1 MREIKQKFARYYNK
15 KHDRCGYFWGSR
27 FKSVIVENGDTLIN
41 LLAYI
46 DLNPLRANL
55 VERPDD
61 YRWCS
66 IGYHVQTNNKSSF
79 LSCDFGLTA
88 FNDAP
93 EAERLRDYREFL
105 HEKGDIEIT
114 KGTRIDKAVMRNE
127 RSVNYELTTINRFK
141 FRTRYF
147 TDSGI
152 IGTKGFVNR
161 YYEQFKDYFN
171 PCRTKKPNKISG
183 SDGIYSLKRLTC

>member
-1 MREIKQKFARYYNK
+1 MPCVY
-15 KHDRCGYFWGSR
+15 R
-27 FKSVIVENGDTLIN
+27 FDPV
-41 LLAYI
+41 
-46 DLNPLRANL
+46 RANL

-66 IGYHVQTNNKSSF
+66 IGYHVQTNNKNSF

-88 FNDAP
+88 FNDMP

-105 HEKGDIEIT
+105 YKKGGIESS
-114 KGTRIDKAVMRNE
+114 KGATINESIIENE
-127 RSVNYELTTINRFK
+127 RVGNYELTNIDRFLY
-141 FRTRYF
+141 RTRYF

-171 PCRTKKPNKISG
+171 KCRTKMPNKISG
-183 SDGIYSLKRLTC
+183 CDGLYSLKNLSKKTRI